1 MKIKKI
7 FVLAICGIAMFSSF
21 IVSANYDSKT
31 IGNSSASITGS
42 ARMQDS
48 SSTRDLCVMTGAL
61 GGSSKA
67 AASGSVAGKIQ
78 GINVSAIN
86 LTKTTLNKNRYS
98 YTARE
103 DVKDDYCTFTVTIT
117 LNGVGSKNIY
127 AHD

>member
-61 GGSSKA
+61 GESSKA

-78 GINVSAIN
+78 PI
-86 LTKTTLNKNRYS
+86 LE
-98 YTARE
+98 E
-103 DVKDDYCTFTVTIT
+103 D
-117 LNGVGSKNIY
+117 IY
-127 AHD
+127 ENQR

>member
-21 IVSANYDSKT
+21 IVSASYDSKT
-31 IGNSSASITGS
+31 VGNSDASVTGS

-67 AASGSVAGKIQ
+67 AASGSVAGRIE
-78 GINVSAIN
+78 GIGVDAID
-86 LTKTTLNKNRYS
+86 LPKATLNNKQYS
-98 YTARE
+98 YTASK
-103 DVKDDYCTFTVTIT
+103 DVKDDYCVFTVTIT

>member
-78 GINVSAIN
+78 GIDVKAKY

-98 YTARE
+98 YSASK
-103 DVKDDYCTFTVTIT
+103 DVDDAYCVFTVTIT
-117 LNGVGSKNIY
+117 LDGVDTDY
-127 AHD
+127 AYAYD